1 MTTLDYSFFHYI
13 HAHFQLPLNEANRDD
28 FFSVCEKRVEN
39 SDEIEA
45 LFELFKAPKT
55 AVFIGWI
62 NSDSVLKN
70 VLLQPNITQKFSDTN
85 KWNEHALFH
94 EFQRFISPFLYAILV
109 NNLKQKGLKI
119 SVEALSFSLLLCPDE
134 QCRIQDQISSLL
146 LENLEDHSAKVVGLK
161 SEGELHHF
169 TQAFFTNK
177 KIETLSLLDNEH
189 YQIKRKIL
197 DFFIN
202 LSKHPKSSTRFA
214 SFLVQTLLQINFSKE
229 HTLQLIEFN
238 QSLKS
243 GKFHVEKTKKP
254 WGKILVFLLI
264 GIAITTLITM
274 LFLFAPAKKNTIE
287 QEQTAFMQLTP
298 TERKQLDSL
307 FENTK
312 KKQKQQLQSIDND
325 MPFVG
330 EELKHATTFENNEIE
345 FLINTWKASDTT
357 TQIAKFSKSD
367 SYSKN
372 YPHSRILRSKP
383 GLNTVMFLNTSKSMV
398 LIIVYRNKEKQWHS
412 KYVPA
417 SQSTTWRMST
427 EDFMFVL
434 PGNKVNQNQ
443 KFGDLPFKEVNSSFY
458 ENLTRHYR
466 FAKDIKSIKL
476 VWKEESNTFY
486 LVDLS
491 NSLIVEQ

>member
-1 MTTLDYSFFHYI
+1 MTTLDYSFFHYM
-13 HAHFQLPLNEANRDD
+13 HAHFQLPLNEVNRSE
-28 FFSVCEKRVEN
+28 FLSLCEKREVN
-39 SDEIEA
+39 SDEIEV
-45 LFELFKAPKT
+45 LFELFKDPKT
-55 AVFIGWI
+55 VVFIGWI
-62 NSDSVLKN
+62 NSDLVLKN
-70 VLLQPNITQKFSDTN
+70 VLLKLNITQKFSDTN

-94 EFQRFISPFLYAILV
+94 EFQKFISPFLSTILTS
-109 NNLKQKGLKI
+109 NLKQKGLNI
-119 SVEALSFSLLLCPDE
+119 SVEALSFNLLLCPDE
-134 QCRIQDQISSLL
+134 QRRIQDQISSLL

-214 SFLVQTLLQINFSKE
+214 AFLVQTLLQINLSKE
-229 HTLQLIEFN
+229 HTSQLVEFN

-254 WGKILVFLLI
+254 WGKFLAFLLI
-264 GIAITTLITM
+264 GIAITTLVIT
-274 LFLFAPAKKNTIE
+274 LFLYTPQPKTTIE
-287 QEQTAFMQLTP
+287 QDQTAFMQLNSI
-298 TERKQLDSL
+298 ERKQLDSL

-312 KKQKQQLQSIDND
+312 KKQKQQFQSIDND

-330 EELKHATTFENNEIE
+330 EELTHATTFENNEIE

-367 SYSKN
+367 NYSMN
-372 YPHSRILRSKP
+372 YPHSKILSSKA
-383 GLNTVMFLNTSKSMV
+383 GNNTVIFLNTSKSMV

-491 NSLIVEQ
+491 STLIVEH